1 MAPTS
6 EGSVHAVAVEGFA
19 GQYQAVLDE
28 VRDILAAHPETR
40 GRTELLLPCVDC
52 LWCERL

>member
-19 GQYQAVLDE
+19 EQYLAALDE